1 VKKISK
7 VNRHI
12 LPNIR
17 IPIML
22 IALLIVVSSI
32 HSYSQSV
39 QAPTT
44 KVDSK
49 DSLEYSFIPAGSFLM
64 GCVPGDTSCWKEEKP
79 QHRVRITKGFW
90 MSKTEVTVKA
100 FKKFVKETGYVPQS
114 QRENKGRLYRNQL
127 DDWEW
132 TTGLT
137 WKTPLEPMEA
147 AQDNWPVAHVSWVD
161 AKAYCTWV
169 GGSLPTE
176 AQWEYAS
183 RGGRDNELYP
193 LGKKYE
199 NGPDEI
205 LHQQFP
211 KMKYWQD
218 YTDGFIFYASV
229 GSFEPNGF
237 GLYDMSGNVWEW
249 CADWFAEDLFTTQE
263 RVDPIVKEK
272 VKYKSKIIRGGAWCY
287 SPEQHRNSER
297 GVMEAQNFWAASIG
311 FRCVL
316 K

>member
-1 VKKISK
+1 MKSIMPL
-7 VNRHI
+7 I
-12 LPNIR
+12 L
-17 IPIML
+17 L
-22 IALLIVVSSI
+22 TTTIA
-32 HSYSQSV
+32 YSQSNQV
-39 QAPTT
+39 I
-44 KVDSK
+44 KINSR

-79 QHRVRITKGFW
+79 QHRVQITKGFW

-114 QRENKGRLYRNQL
+114 QKENKGRLYKNQL

-137 WKTPLEPMEA
+137 WQTPLEPMEA

-161 AKAYCTWV
+161 TQAYCTWM

-193 LGKKYE
+193 WSNESIPQVKGKKYE

-205 LHQQFP
+205 LHKKFP
-211 KMKYWQD
+211 KMKY
-218 YTDGFIFYASV
+218 
-229 GSFEPNGF
+229 
-237 GLYDMSGNVWEW
+237 
-249 CADWFAEDLFTTQE
+249 
-263 RVDPIVKEK
+263 
-272 VKYKSKIIRGGAWCY
+272 
-287 SPEQHRNSER
+287 
-297 GVMEAQNFWAASIG
+297 
-311 FRCVL
+311 
-316 K
+316 